1 MKHKITWVRLL
12 ALVLV
17 TGVLLSLGSS
27 MDSFTVRAGT
37 AKERYEELEKELEEL
52 DSTIGKLSERAEE
65 AAERRE
71 ALADQISVIKEQ
83 INLLSGQ
90 ISAQQADIVAKQ
102 QEIDTK
108 KQEMIATDEL
118 FRQRIRSLYMVRNDG
133 ILTTLLGAN
142 TYAEA
147 LTAADTLQRITQADT
162 QLLDTLQQQKT
173 ELEYE
178 EAQQQARLAE
188 LEANWDAMDDKRAL
202 LADTLQQVDKTLSSL
217 AAQEKAAKDEYDR
230 LYEEYQKAK
239 EEAEREF
246 QESLQQSQNNKTEYV
261 GGTFTWPT
269 PGYTYISSYFGWRTL
284 YGKPDNH
291 LGIDIT
297 GGTPG
302 VIAGA
307 PIVAANDGYVTM
319 AMYGDT
325 GYGIRVYV
333 DHGGG
338 YITRYGHCSALAVSA
353 GEYVKKGQVIAY
365 VGRSGNSTG
374 YHLHFEVRQ
383 NGVAVDPMQFFTKAG
398 S

>member
-1 MKHKITWVRLL
+1 MKNKTIWVRLM
-12 ALVLV
+12 ALLLV
-17 TGVLLSLGSS
+17 VGVLLSFGSS
-27 MDSFTVRAGT
+27 MDGFVVRAGT
-37 AKERYEELEKELEEL
+37 AKERYEELEKELKEL
-52 DSTIGKLSERAEE
+52 DNTIGKLSDRAEE
-65 AAERRE
+65 AAERRK
-71 ALADQISVIKEQ
+71 ALAEQISVIKEQ
-83 INLLSGQ
+83 ISILSGQ
-90 ISAQQADIVAKQ
+90 IAAQQADIVAKQ
-102 QEIDTK
+102 QEIDAK
-108 KQEMIATDEL
+108 KQEMVETDDL

-133 ILTTLLGAN
+133 ILTTVLGAN

-162 QLLDTLQQQKT
+162 QLLDTLQQQKND
-173 ELEYE
+173 LEYQ

-188 LEANWDAMDDKRAL
+188 LESNWTAMDEKQDL
-202 LADTLQQVDKTLSSL
+202 LAGTLQQVDTTLSNL
-217 AAQEKAAKDEYDR
+217 EAQEEAAKAEYER
-230 LYEEYQKAK
+230 LYEEYKKAK

-269 PGYTYISSYFGWRTL
+269 PGYTYISSPFGWRTL
-284 YGKPDNH
+284 YGQPDNH

-319 AMYGDT
+319 AKYGDT

-338 YITRYGHCSALAVSA
+338 YITRYGHCSSLAVSA
-353 GEYVKKGQVIAY
+353 GEYVTKGQVIAY
-365 VGRSGNSTG
+365 VGKSGNSTG
-374 YHLHFEVRQ
+374 YHLHFEVRKD
-383 NGVAVDPMQFFTKAG
+383 GVAVDPMQFFTAA
-398 S
+398 